1 MSSPPFEYLRPRDLA
16 EAMRLGSMPQA
27 AFVAGGTDLLQ
38 LWKSGVAAPAQV
50 VDLSHLPLGGVDRS
64 GNAMRIGA
72 IARLSA
78 VATDPG
84 IVAEFPLITQAI
96 MASASGQIRNM
107 ATVGGNLLQRTRCP
121 YFRTEGQPSCNKR
134 TPGSGC
140 GAKAGD
146 SRSAAIFG
154 ASESCVAT
162 HASDLAVALSALDG
176 MICTDGPVGARSLT
190 LETFYSPVEEG
201 AERETALAPGEII
214 THVEVTN
221 ASAFRLRSAYL
232 KVRNRASFDFAV
244 VSVAAALIVEGGV
257 IQAARIACGG
267 VAPRP
272 WRLRACELALVGRA
286 PSAQAFADSALLAS
300 EGARALRDN
309 GFKIRLLEHGVARA
323 LNMANGE
330 LLP

>member
-1 MSSPPFEYLRPRDLA
+1 MSSPSFEYLRPRNLA
-16 EAMRLGSMPQA
+16 EAMRLGGMPRA
-27 AFVAGGTDLLQ
+27 AFLAGGTDLLQ
-38 LWKSGVAAPAQV
+38 LWKSGAATPAQV
-50 VDLSHLPLGGVDRS
+50 VDLSRLPLGGVDRT
-64 GNAMRIGA
+64 GTALRIGA
-72 IARLSA
+72 MARLSA
-78 VATDPG
+78 VATDLG
-84 IVAEFPLITQAI
+84 MVADFPLITQAI

-134 TPGSGC
+134 KPGSGC
-140 GAKAGD
+140 GAQAGD

-162 HASDLAVALSALDG
+162 HASDLAVALLALDA
-176 MICTDGPVGARSLT
+176 IVCCDGPMGARSLA
-190 LETFYSPVEEG
+190 LETFYSPLVEG

-214 THVEVTN
+214 THVEITN
-221 ASAFRLRSAYL
+221 ASAFSLRSAYL
-232 KVRNRASFDFAV
+232 KVRNRASFEFAV
-244 VSVAAALIVEGGV
+244 ISVAAALIVEDGV

-272 WRLRACELALVGRA
+272 WRLGACESALVGRA

-300 EGARALRDN
+300 EGARPLKDN
-309 GFKIRLLEHGVARA
+309 GFKVRLLEHGVARA

-330 LLP
+330 LP